1 MSGATYHESWWIR
14 LKEKASYLDIDGV
27 PNIVRSKSVYV
38 KIFWLC
44 ILVASTMV
52 CVFLMAKTIDQ
63 YMRFEMTSTTRLIHE
78 EQAIFPTVTICNA
91 NPITTSYGIELL
103 KQAKIDMTSDMLVTQ
118 LDSHFKGTTG
128 KYMND
133 LVKQKLSDFN
143 VMLFSCLF
151 NNLPCNA
158 SQFEWIWHPKYFG
171 CYRFNARQSPQSHI
185 KSNMDGSTFGLK
197 LNLNTSFPNE
207 LTDALPHGFYVLV
220 QNASD
225 YPYGLTPTPIKAAR
239 SQGTK
244 IGVKRSF
251 FSQLNE
257 WPYSYSECR
266 VDEND
271 ELLDKGSSISDR
283 QLFERVR
290 ETNFTY
296 SQETCIAFCA
306 QLMIEQRC
314 GCMSYL
320 MPTPPPLS
328 RSEEGNETMKRFC
341 TKPDERSCADTFY
354 SEFIKPGFIDA
365 HCGRNKCPLECNKR
379 RLSTIVSDYPFP
391 NQDDYEK
398 VLRPEFVNLIDRYHD
413 KVDKIASVSV
423 LYDTL
428 FYTINEEQAAMSFAS
443 LIGLLGGQLGISLL
457 SIVGLI
463 EFMVIRVCAW
473 LRRNKKH
480 AEIRELPG
488 SNHSKIGEHL
498 KRLRIDGVAKIAE
511 AKSLVVKVSS
521 FFELVCLRIKNK
533 FFFRSPTKLNCA
545 FFNACYLI

>member
-314 GCMSYL
+314 GCMSYF
-320 MPTPPPLS
+320 MPAPPPLS
-328 RSEEGNETMKRFC
+328 RSEEGNETQQRFC
-341 TKPDERSCADTFY
+341 TTPDERSCADTFY
-354 SEFIKPGFIDA
+354 SELNERGVIDA

-379 RLSTIVSDYPFP
+379 RLSTTVSFYPVEAYVYIP
-391 NQDDYEK
+391 NTVFK
-398 VLRPEFVNLIDRYHD
+398 L
-413 KVDKIASVSV
+413 ASVNV
-423 LYDTL
+423 VYDSL
-428 FYTINEEQAAMSFAS
+428 IYTIIEEQAAMSFAS
-443 LIGLLGGQLGISLL
+443 LIGLLGGHWGMSVL
-457 SIVGLI
+457 SIVSLI
-463 EFMVIRVCAW
+463 EFMAICVCAW
-473 LRRNKKH
+473 LRRNKEH
-480 AEIRELPG
+480 ADKRELSG
-488 SNHSKIGEHL
+488 SSHSKIGEHL
-498 KRLRIDGVAKIAE
+498 MSLRIDGVAKIAE

-521 FFELVCLRIKNK
+521 FFELVFLRKKYI
-533 FFFRSPTKLNCA
+533 FFRLKS
-545 FFNACYLI
+545 I